1 MDDPKWLKL
10 VVIGLVL
17 AALATGYFLL
27 SGRLTSNQAAKP
39 GTQVSKNI
47 PMATPVASASP
58 TVLGQNAQGSPAP
71 ISSSAPVSAYNALV
85 NRNGGGVQ
93 NLPNTGSPVVLISA
107 LAVSTMLVGWGL
119 RRYPR

>member
-39 GTQVSKNI
+39 GSQVSKGV
-47 PMATPVASASP
+47 PVASPVASSSP
-58 TVLGQNAQGSPAP
+58 AVLGQNAQGSPVP
-71 ISSSAPVSAYNALV
+71 VSSSVPVSAYSALV
-85 NRNGGGVQ
+85 NRNGGGVE
-93 NLPNTGSPVVLISA
+93 NLPNTGSPVILISA

>member
-27 SGRLTSNQAAKP
+27 SGRLTSNKAATP

-47 PMATPVASASP
+47 PTATAAASP
-58 TVLGQNAQGSPAP
+58 SPSVLGQATQGTPVP
-71 ISSSAPVSAYNALV
+71 VSSSAPASAYSAIV
-85 NRNGGGVQ
+85 DRNQGGVQ
-93 NLPNTGSPVVLISA
+93 NLPNTGSPVILVSA
-107 LAVSTMLVGWGL
+107 LAVSSMLVGWGL
-119 RRYPR
+119 RKFPK